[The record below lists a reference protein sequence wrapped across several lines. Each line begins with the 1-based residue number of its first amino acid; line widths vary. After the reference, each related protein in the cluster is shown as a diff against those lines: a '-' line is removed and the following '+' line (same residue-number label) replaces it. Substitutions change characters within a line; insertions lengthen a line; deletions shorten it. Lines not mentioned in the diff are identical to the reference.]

1 MRSIFFA
8 LGLLLSTVGLSAQI
22 VRDAVSW
29 TRSVED
35 KSPTEKVLVFT
46 AQVKG
51 EWHLYGTDLP
61 KGGPTPTHLLVDK
74 ISGAE
79 LVGGLVAS
87 QKPIEKFDPNF

>member
-51 EWHLYGTDLP
+51 EWHLYRSP
-61 KGGPTPTHLLVDK
+61 
-74 ISGAE
+74 
-79 LVGGLVAS
+79 
-87 QKPIEKFDPNF
+87 